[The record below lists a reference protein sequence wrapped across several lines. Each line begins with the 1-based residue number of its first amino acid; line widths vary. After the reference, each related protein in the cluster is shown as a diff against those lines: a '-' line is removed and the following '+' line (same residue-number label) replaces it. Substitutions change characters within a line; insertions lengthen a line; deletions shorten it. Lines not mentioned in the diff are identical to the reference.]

1 MFLSS
6 RHKSTKIISLYPR
19 FSLPL
24 QPKFQYVIFFM
35 SLKIVVL
42 AKQVPDTRNV
52 GKDAMTAEGT
62 VNRAALPAIFNPE
75 DLNALEQA
83 LRLKEQHPGSTV
95 GVLTMGPPRAGAII
109 RQGLY
114 RGADTGWLL
123 TDRLFA
129 GADTLATSYALAT
142 AIKKIGDVDIV
153 IGGRQAI
160 DGDTAQVG
168 PQVAQKL
175 GLNQVTYA
183 EEILKIEDGKATIR
197 RHIDGGV
204 ETVEAPLPVVITVNG
219 SAAPCRPCNAKL
231 VMKYKYATCPMERT
245 SPNPSEGGE
254 RDYSYLYEERPY
266 LTLNQWSV
274 ADVDGDASQC
284 GLAGSPTKVKT
295 VKNIVFQAKESKTL
309 TGSDA
314 DVEDLIQELLNEKI
328 IG

>member
-1 MFLSS
+1 MA
-6 RHKSTKIISLYPR
+6 
-19 FSLPL
+19 
-24 QPKFQYVIFFM
+24 
-35 SLKIVVL
+35 LKIVVL

-83 LRLKEQHPGSTV
+83 LRLKEQNPGSTV
-95 GVLTMGPPRAGAII
+95 GILTMGPPRAGEII

-183 EEILKIEDGKATIR
+183 EEVLSVKDGKATIKR
-197 RHIDGGV
+197 VIDGGV

-219 SAAPCRPCNAKL
+219 SAAPCRPQNAKL
-231 VMKYKYATCPMERT
+231 VMKYKRATCPMERT

-254 RDYSYLYEERPY
+254 SSYGYLYDERPY

-274 ADVDGDASQC
+274 ADVDGDVNQC
-284 GLAGSPTKVKT
+284 GLSGSPTKVKAI
-295 VKNIVFQAKESKTL
+295 KNIVFQAKESKTL
-309 TGSDA
+309 TASDA
-314 DVEDLIQELLNEKI
+314 DIEGMIKELLDEKI